1 MKPDWKLAA
10 ALFAV
15 AFPVLV
21 QGQSGALQRVKNT
34 TLTNFP
40 PVAPSQ
46 GYALVNIFPPSLA
59 LTNPVCIKSPPG
71 ETNRLFILERG
82 INDSIGKIIVITNLA
97 NPTRTVFMT
106 LPVDPS
112 VESGLLGLA
121 FHPGYAT
128 NGYFYVFASRTMTT
142 SQGSGRHQRISRF
155 TTVPP
160 DANVA
165 STNTELPLITQIDT
179 QPNHNGG
186 DLHFGPDGYLYATI
200 GDEGL
205 QYNGNFNAQI
215 ITNKFFSA
223 VLRLDVDKR
232 PGNLLPN
239 PHPASTTNYFVPADN
254 PFVGVTN
261 FNGQN
266 FSATAVRTEF
276 YAIGFRNPW
285 RMSFD
290 QVSGTIYLGDV
301 GQDRYEEVDIIT
313 KGGNYGWSYYEG
325 KQLALPLYP
334 GRPGIFAN
342 PPPGLIMPIQD
353 YPHSGNPSGYNGN
366 AVIGGV
372 VYRGARLA
380 QLYGAYVFADNGS
393 SSVWVLRYDGTN
405 TVPFQK
411 IAQSL
416 GPSAFGIDPRNGDV
430 LIAQLGDN
438 TIRRLDNNSS
448 APVTNALPATL
459 ANTGAF
465 SDLTTLT
472 PSAGIVPYD
481 INVPFWSDNA
491 IKTRWFSVPNTNLM
505 IGFNPDG
512 NWSFPTGGVANA
524 GAPGTFWIKH
534 FELELTNGAPDSR
547 RRLETRFI
555 IRSTNGIYGATYR
568 WETPP
573 TNATLV
579 PEGGLDE
586 AFTINDGG
594 TLRTQIWHYPS
605 RAECQACHTLQ
616 GGFALGFNTP
626 QLNKNIDYGAGPEN
640 QIAAL
645 NAAGYFAVPVTNVH
659 TLRALSPLSDGS
671 VSVEYRV
678 RSFLAANCVQCHQPG
693 GASVA
698 TWDARITTQ
707 TSSAGIVDG
716 TLVNN
721 GGDPNNLVISRG
733 SLEHSML
740 LTRISTRGPNQM
752 PPLDSTIVDPQ
763 AIALV
768 SAWITND
775 WSIYK
780 SFPDWQFLNFG
791 STNDV
796 RAAWNYDFD
805 ADLANNYLEYLTG
818 TDPLVWNANIW
829 NADIRKVGG
838 EVRIVFPQIAN
849 RGFEVQYSTIPVSPG
864 SWLPLDVAGN
874 EPFFSIT
881 NRIRMVSDPISTTNK
896 AYRVRVFEP

>member
-1 MKPDWKLAA
+1 MRPVWKLAA
-10 ALFAV
+10 AFFAV
-15 AFPVLV
+15 VTPLLVL
-21 QGQSGALQRVKNT
+21 GQSGLQRANNT

-40 PVAPSQ
+40 PVPPQQ
-46 GYALVNIFPPSLA
+46 GYLLANAFPTVSLN
-59 LTNPVCIKSPPG
+59 NPVCITSPPG

-82 INDSIGKIIVITNLA
+82 IGDNIGKIVVITNLA
-97 NPTRTVFMT
+97 APTRTVFMT
-106 LPVDPS
+106 LPVLSD

-128 NGYFYVFASRTMTT
+128 NGYFYVFYSRSLTT
-142 SQGSGRHQRISRF
+142 SQGSGRHQRIARF
-155 TTVPP
+155 TTAPP

-165 STNTELPLITQIDT
+165 SSGTELPLITQFDT
-179 QPNHNGG
+179 QANHNGG
-186 DLHFGPDGYLYATI
+186 DLAFGPDGYLYASV

-205 QYNGNFNAQI
+205 QYNGDFNAQI

-239 PHPASTTNYFVPADN
+239 PHPANTTNYFVPADN

-266 FSATAVRTEF
+266 FDATNVRTEF

-290 QVSGTIYLGDV
+290 RVAGTLYLGDV

-325 KQLALPLYP
+325 THLALPMYP

-342 PPPGLIMPIQD
+342 PPPGLILPIQD
-353 YPHSGNPSGYNGN
+353 YPHTGGAVGYTGN

-372 VYRGARLA
+372 VYRGARLS
-380 QLYGAYVFADNGS
+380 QLYGAYIFSDNGS
-393 SSVWVLRYDGTN
+393 GSVWMLRSDGTN

-411 IAQSL
+411 IAQAS

-430 LIAQLGDN
+430 LIAQLNNNQIG
-438 TIRRLDNNSS
+438 RLDYNSTNVG
-448 APVTNALPATL
+448 APLPATL
-459 ANTGAF
+459 ADTGAF
-465 SDLTTLT
+465 SDLAALT
-472 PSAGIVPYD
+472 PNAGIVPYD

-491 IKTRWFSVPNTNLM
+491 IKSRWFSVPNTNLT

-524 GAPGTFWIKH
+524 GAPGAFWVKH
-534 FELELTNGAPDSR
+534 FELELTNGVPQSR

-555 IRSTNGIYGATYR
+555 IRNTNGIYGVTYR

-586 AFTINDGG
+586 AIVINDGG

-605 RAECQACHTLQ
+605 RAECQACHTAV

-626 QLNKNIDYGAGPEN
+626 QLNRNVNYGAGPEN
-640 QIAAL
+640 QIVAMSS
-645 NAAGYFAVPVTNVH
+645 AGYFSASVANVH
-659 TLRALSPLSDGS
+659 TLRALAPLTNES
-671 VSVEYRV
+671 VSLEYRV

-693 GASVA
+693 GPALA
-698 TWDARITTQ
+698 TWDARITTP
-707 TSSAGIVDG
+707 TSSAGIVNG
-716 TLVNN
+716 LLVNN
-721 GGDPNNLVISRG
+721 AGNPQNRVISPGWIDR
-733 SLEHSML
+733 SML
-740 LTRISTRGPNQM
+740 LTRISTRGPTQM
-752 PPLDSTIVDPQ
+752 PPLDSTIVDTQ
-763 AIALV
+763 AVSLV
-768 SAWITND
+768 SRWVTNS
-775 WSIYK
+775 WPPYQ
-780 SFPDWQFLNFG
+780 SFVEWQQVNFG
-791 STNDV
+791 STNDPQS
-796 RAAWNYDFD
+796 AWNYDYD
-805 ADLANNYLEYLTG
+805 GDGANNYLEYLTG
-818 TDPLVWNANIW
+818 TDPLTWTAMPW
-829 NADIRKVGG
+829 KVAINRSGNT
-838 EVRIVFPQIAN
+838 VQIVYPQIAN
-849 RGFEVQYSTIPVSPG
+849 RGFEVQYSPNPAMPASWSP
-864 SWLPLDVAGN
+864 LNIAGN

-881 NRIRMVSDPISTTNK
+881 NRVGMVSDPVSTTNK
-896 AYRVRVFEP
+896 TYRVRVFEP